1 MKKLILLML
10 MLSPFANADEDK
22 MVPLKEYLE
31 ANQKDILKSELLYV
45 TFRCIALYS
54 ALPGIFEQIPEEQL
68 KENNKDFDVWDWI
81 DSKLELQ
88 KIVQLVSREF
98 HYDLFDSTNDEYMAV
113 MGKNTLPM
121 AQNYYLEAEKS
132 YIKNGEWINEFI
144 YDEVEICD
152 AVAYNYSS
160 QIDKDRLK

>member
-1 MKKLILLML
+1 ML

-88 KIVQLVSREF
+88 NIVQLVSREF
-98 HYDLFDSTNDEYMAV
+98 HYDLFDPTNDEYAPIL
-113 MGKNTLPM
+113 LPDRFSNSARFGFNVSIM
-121 AQNYYLEAEKS
+121 FL
-132 YIKNGEWINEFI
+132 
-144 YDEVEICD
+144 
-152 AVAYNYSS
+152 YSFGYFTYS
-160 QIDKDRLK
+160 LF